1 MTLDDVQR
9 ALARVCLDPSPD
21 AGDLASLGAT
31 PARWHLYR
39 ALVRGRFL
47 EALGDALPGTRRALG
62 DAGLDAC
69 VTAFLHRAPPTTRY
83 VRELSLDFARLL
95 DASPEVIPAGAP
107 PWTRDMA
114 RYEAAVMRCHIAYD
128 PTPDDPAVVDLDM
141 ALAPA
146 LCPAQRF
153 LRVAWGVHRMG
164 EPEPSALA
172 LVVYRAPVTDAIEVL
187 ELTPIAGD
195 IYELFTRGD
204 RSVTACAQ
212 EALARHDSAAG
223 AVFIESFAG
232 LLGDLMDRGILLG
245 GRPCP
250 LPRP

>member
-9 ALARVCLDPSPD
+9 ALARVCLDPTPD
-21 AGDLASLGAT
+21 GADLASLGAT
-31 PARWHLYR
+31 EARWHLYR

-47 EALGDALPGTRRALG
+47 ETLGDALPGTRRALG

-69 VTAFLHRAPPTTRY
+69 VTAYLHRAPPTTRY
-83 VRELSLDFARLL
+83 VRELAIDFARLL
-95 DASPEVIPAGAP
+95 DASPEVIPAGAA

-114 RYEAAVMRCHIAYD
+114 RYEAAVMHCHIAHD
-128 PTPDDPAVVDLDM
+128 PTPDDPTVLDFDM
-141 ALAPA
+141 PLAPA

-153 LRVAWGVHRMG
+153 LRVSWGVHRG
-164 EPEPSALA
+164 AVPEPADFA
-172 LVVYRAPVTDAIEVL
+172 LVVYRAPVTDAVEVL

-195 IYELFTRGD
+195 IYERFTRGD

-250 LPRP
+250 QPQP

>member
-1 MTLDDVQR
+1 MTHEDLQR
-9 ALARVCLDPSPD
+9 SLARVCFDATPSPD
-21 AGDLASLGAT
+21 DIAALGDD
-31 PARWHLYR
+31 PARWLLYR
-39 ALVRGRFL
+39 VMVRGRFVDTL
-47 EALGDALPGTRRALG
+47 IEALPRFAAALG
-62 DAGLDAC
+62 RERLTAAVDAWLAE
-69 VTAFLHRAPPTTRY
+69 APPTTRY
-83 VRELSLDFARLL
+83 VRELSIDFARLL
-95 DASPEVIPAGAP
+95 DASPEVIPAGAA
-107 PWTRDMA
+107 PWTRDVA
-114 RYEAAVMRCHIAYD
+114 RYEAAVMHGHIAHD
-128 PTPDDPAVVDLDM
+128 PTPDDPTLLDFDM

-153 LRVAWGVHRMG
+153 LRVSWGVHRGG
-164 EPEPSALA
+164 EPEPAPFA

-212 EALARHDSAAG
+212 EALARHDSGAG

-250 LPRP
+250 LPQP